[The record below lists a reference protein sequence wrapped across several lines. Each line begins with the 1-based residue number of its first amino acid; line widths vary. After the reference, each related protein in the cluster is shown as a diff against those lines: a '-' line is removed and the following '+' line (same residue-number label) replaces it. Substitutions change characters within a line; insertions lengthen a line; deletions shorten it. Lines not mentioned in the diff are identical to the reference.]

1 MRERAATA
9 FAVAAGLHCM
19 LAPVLSIPPVA
30 ERTRRKV
37 GFRVSY
43 RFAGQGA
50 VSENEKRVKAG
61 VEDIG
66 GDLTVARYGI

>member
-1 MRERAATA
+1 MP
-9 FAVAAGLHCM
+9 
-19 LAPVLSIPPVA
+19 APVLSIPPVA
-30 ERTRRKV
+30 ERTRGKV

-43 RFAGQGA
+43 RFARQGA